1 MMLTTQRRAKRGN
14 KRRRSD
20 VVGDRCSG
28 RSLKTAAVL
37 LVRRSGK
44 KEWAV
49 LAWRAYMGEER
60 KREEGSRGAGHFTDG
75 KKLRR
80 PAMAAAST
88 SRGDGA
94 REDGERCG
102 RGEKGGVGLGRD
114 FYRAGRGEGMRRPE
128 DSRPSMARASPA
140 VGGLMVLKG
149 GRSFRGNQKG
159 LRKGSVSDASLRL
172 KEGN

>member
-80 PAMAAAST
+80 PAMTAAST

-114 FYRAGRGEGMRRPE
+114 FYRAGRGIGKRRLGQSAVDGHGGRPGHEGIQRGR
-128 DSRPSMARASPA
+128 S
-140 VGGLMVLKG
+140 LMEKKLKG
-149 GRSFRGNQKG
+149 
-159 LRKGSVSDASLRL
+159 V
-172 KEGN
+172 KEGE